1 MVILLTRHFYYFQL
15 IFRKVS
21 DVLKEQ
27 ELAERRKND
36 PVLNHTQDHLVRK
49 LFSKFKKV
57 DGAPSGAVV
66 GPGSAASIATT
77 RDLEKGEVA
86 NINSAAKLLIGNFKY
101 RVFILVE
108 DF

>member
-1 MVILLTRHFYYFQL
+1 M

-49 LFSKFKKV
+49 LFNKFKKG
-57 DGAPSGAVV
+57 DAGPTGPSAVV
-66 GPGSAASIATT
+66 GPGTEK
-77 RDLEKGEVA
+77 RDVEKGDGVLSP
-86 NINSAAKLLIGNFKY
+86 NGKKTQINEIESRKT
-101 RVFILVE
+101 
-108 DF
+108 

>member
-1 MVILLTRHFYYFQL
+1 MSAAGKCVNIISDDGRKMCFISLPQL

-49 LFSKFKKV
+49 LFNKFKKN
-57 DGAPSGAVV
+57 DGGGGPTGGGVV
-66 GPGSAASIATT
+66 VPGTEKI
-77 RDLEKGEVA
+77 DVEKGEQP
-86 NINSAAKLLIGNFKY
+86 SA
-101 RVFILVE
+101 ILSPNGE
-108 DF
+108 